1 MRLKKLD
8 IQTIKKEKLVQI
20 CFYAGILL
28 AFFGSLHPW
37 FLWPLGTLYPL
48 PSGLLIGTAM
58 LISKTTKDN
67 WFAARPSGTEN
78 IYKVYAESFESP
90 EALDKVLAEATE
102 VVDKALAE

>member
-37 FLWPLGTLYPL
+37 FLWPLGTLYL
-48 PSGLLIGTAM
+48 SLIH
-58 LISKTTKDN
+58 I
-67 WFAARPSGTEN
+67 
-78 IYKVYAESFESP
+78 
-90 EALDKVLAEATE
+90 
-102 VVDKALAE
+102 

>member
-67 WFAARPSGTEN
+67 WFTNDHFLAPVMGYVAFPPICSSSTRPIST
-78 IYKVYAESFESP
+78 
-90 EALDKVLAEATE
+90 ATS
-102 VVDKALAE
+102 